1 MAALMRAITDIRDV
15 PEAVVLPQFKA
26 MEALAKVAWNPYF
39 HNPKLERRLDR
50 VTAPTLVVWGRQ
62 DRLIPLA
69 HGERYA
75 ARIPGARLA
84 VIDNCG
90 HVPVLE
96 RPGALDGI
104 LLEFLCAE

>member
-1 MAALMRAITDIRDV
+1 LAMALAALTDPSQL
-15 PEAVVLPQFKA
+15 PEEVLLPQFKA

-50 VTAPTLVVWGRQ
+50 IIAPTLIVWGRE

-84 VIDNCG
+84 VIDCCG
-90 HVPVLE
+90 HFPAIEQPDKAYDTIVP
-96 RPGALDGI
+96 
-104 LLEFLCAE
+104 FLRVA